1 VTTKAAWSD
10 RHVCVVAAA
19 ACAAI
24 VVYGSLL
31 PFDIQVRGS
40 IDPGHW
46 PEHIRFTT
54 SRAGSA
60 TDLLVNLATGVPLG
74 FFLMGA
80 LRSGRPW
87 SSVGALVGLLVVGCS
102 SGMLAVIVELLQL
115 LCPTRISSWQDVL
128 GQVLGAS
135 SGAVAWTLAGPAIT
149 AWLRRMPT
157 DDEPFGFATRL
168 LQLYVPIYLFMQLG
182 SPDTELPD
190 RGIIPLPFAVMAFSV
205 PLVRNYVGTAL
216 LNVPIGALAVLARVT
231 RRSRPVVADPV
242 LAGLSAVIA
251 IEITQ
256 SLIWSRHADVWNML
270 AGLVGVVFGSVAAR
284 KWVGRNAGEHR
295 GVSVSL
301 DRRLLLIAVGGWI
314 LILIA
319 ELLYPYDFRLK
330 LEVLRARI
338 PYIPLLPFA
347 SYYPS
352 FSSIPFNGL
361 REALRR
367 FLLGVPLGL
376 LLRMAWPV
384 AGEQSVRRLQA
395 LAIAGLATILFV
407 GIAVAEIFIP
417 SGYPDITEVV
427 LGVAGAVL
435 GVQLVQSSSVRMTGG
450 EGCGIALSK
459 GEKETVE

>member
-1 VTTKAAWSD
+1 
-10 RHVCVVAAA
+10 
-19 ACAAI
+19 
-24 VVYGSLL
+24 
-31 PFDIQVRGS
+31 
-40 IDPGHW
+40 
-46 PEHIRFTT
+46 
-54 SRAGSA
+54 
-60 TDLLVNLATGVPLG
+60 
-74 FFLMGA
+74 
-80 LRSGRPW
+80 
-87 SSVGALVGLLVVGCS
+87 
-102 SGMLAVIVELLQL
+102 MLAVTVELLQL
-115 LCPTRISSWQDVL
+115 LSASRISAWQDVL

-135 SGAVAWTLAGPAIT
+135 SGAVAWTLVGPAIT
-149 AWLRRMPT
+149 AWLRRMRT
-157 DDEPFGFATRL
+157 DDEPFGFATRV

-182 SPDTELPD
+182 SPETELPD
-190 RGIIPLPFAVMAFSV
+190 REIIPLPFAVMAFSV

-256 SLIWSRHADVWNML
+256 GLIWSRHADVWNML

-338 PYIPLLPFA
+338 SHIPLLPFA

-352 FSSIPFNGL
+352 FSSIPLNGL
-361 REALRR
+361 RELLRR

-384 AGEQSVRRLQA
+384 AADRSVRQRRA
-395 LAIAGLATILFV
+395 AVVAGLSTIVFV
-407 GIAVAEIFIP
+407 AIGVAEIFIP

-427 LGVAGAVL
+427 LGVAGALL
-435 GVQLVQSSSVRMTGG
+435 GVRLAHSR
-450 EGCGIALSK
+450 
-459 GEKETVE
+459 

>member
-1 VTTKAAWSD
+1 MPAVTARIDQLGLAALPTRVTTKAAWSD
-10 RHVCVVAAA
+10 RHMCVVAAA

-24 VVYGSLL
+24 VIYGSLM
-31 PFDIQVRGS
+31 PFDFTGPRS
-40 IDPGHW
+40 LDPGHW
-46 PEHIRFTT
+46 LAQIRLTT
-54 SRAGSA
+54 SGPGLT
-60 TDLLVNLATGVPLG
+60 TDLLVNLATGVPVG

-87 SSVGALVGLLVVGCS
+87 SSVGALVSLLVVGGIS
-102 SGMLAVIVELLQL
+102 AMLAVTVELLQL
-115 LCPTRISSWQDVL
+115 LSPSRISSWHDVL

-182 SPDTELPD
+182 SPETELPD
-190 RGIIPLPFAVMAFSV
+190 RRIIPPPFEVLAFSV
-205 PLVRNYVGTAL
+205 PLVRAYVGTVL

-231 RRSRPVVADPV
+231 RRSRPVVADAM
-242 LAGLSAVIA
+242 LAGLSTVIA
-251 IEITQ
+251 IEIAQ
-256 SLIWSRHADVWNML
+256 GLIWSRHADVRNIL
-270 AGLVGVVFGSVAAR
+270 AGLLGVVFGSVAAR
-284 KWVGRNAGEHR
+284 ESLRRNAGEHR

-301 DRRLLLIAVGGWI
+301 DRRLLLIAIGGWI
-314 LILIA
+314 LMLIA

-338 PYIPLLPFA
+338 PHIPLLPFA

-361 REALRR
+361 RELLRR

-384 AGEQSVRRLQA
+384 AVSGACASGALSWSPVSPQSYSW
-395 LAIAGLATILFV
+395 
-407 GIAVAEIFIP
+407 P
-417 SGYPDITEVV
+417 SGSRK
-427 LGVAGAVL
+427 
-435 GVQLVQSSSVRMTGG
+435 SSSRRAILT
-450 EGCGIALSK
+450 SRK
-459 GEKETVE
+459 

>member
-1 VTTKAAWSD
+1 M
-10 RHVCVVAAA
+10 CVVAAA

-24 VVYGSLL
+24 VIYGSLM
-31 PFDIQVRGS
+31 PFDFSAPRS
-40 IDPGHW
+40 LDPGHW
-46 PEHIRFTT
+46 LAQIRLTT
-54 SRAGSA
+54 SGPGLT
-60 TDLLVNLATGVPLG
+60 TDLLVNLATGVPVG

-87 SSVGALVGLLVVGCS
+87 SSVGALVSLLVVGGIS
-102 SGMLAVIVELLQL
+102 AMLAVTVELLQL
-115 LCPTRISSWQDVL
+115 LSASRISAWQDVL

-135 SGAVAWTLAGPAIT
+135 SGAVAWTLVGPAIT
-149 AWLRRMPT
+149 AWLRRMRT
-157 DDEPFGFATRL
+157 DDEPFGFATRV

-182 SPDTELPD
+182 SPETELPD
-190 RGIIPLPFAVMAFSV
+190 REIIPLPFAVMAFSV

-256 SLIWSRHADVWNML
+256 GLIWSRHADVWNML

-338 PYIPLLPFA
+338 SHIPLLPFA

-352 FSSIPFNGL
+352 FSSIPLNGL
-361 REALRR
+361 RELLRR

-384 AGEQSVRRLQA
+384 AADRSVRQRRA
-395 LAIAGLATILFV
+395 AVVAGLSTIVFV
-407 GIAVAEIFIP
+407 AIGVAEIFIP

-427 LGVAGAVL
+427 LGVAGALL
-435 GVQLVQSSSVRMTGG
+435 GVRLAHSR
-450 EGCGIALSK
+450 
-459 GEKETVE
+459 